1 MVGINNFFVAELG
14 SGYRPQTVLTSK
26 ITYSSQSLLSFNME
40 VPSILLNRILSEMA
54 KKNGSDLHL
63 AVGSPPMIRVD
74 GKFSPLAGQ
83 EMMTSEILSKITET
97 FLNQEEIAK
106 LQENKSLVLV
116 KNIANFRFRINIFYQ
131 KGLLSLSF
139 HYVPSV
145 IKNFRELGLPEV
157 CDSFLKVKS
166 GLLVIAGAYNS
177 GKTTTAVSLI
187 EELNKTSVNNIITI
201 EDPIECLFVS
211 KQSLITQRQVGSD
224 IKTVVDGL
232 DYCLNE
238 DVDIVYLNEVKD
250 EEIFNRAMV
259 KIFELASG
267 NCLVILEINT
277 DSSVRVLEKV
287 LAGVSQKMTAEA
299 ARYNLADIL
308 IGVVVQKLVSRRG
321 GGLVLANEILL
332 NNSAVKALIRE
343 GKIYQTESIMQ
354 ISKKEGM
361 VTLEKSLANLI
372 ESGEVRREDI

>member
-1 MVGINNFFVAELG
+1 
-14 SGYRPQTVLTSK
+14 
-26 ITYSSQSLLSFNME
+26 ME

-74 GKFSPLAGQ
+74 GKFAVLADQ
-83 EMMTSEILSKITET
+83 EMMTSEILNKITET
-97 FLNQEEIAK
+97 FLSQEEVIK
-106 LQENKSLVLV
+106 LKENRSLVLV

-139 HYVPSV
+139 HYIPGV
-145 IKNFRELGLPEV
+145 IKSFRELGLPEV
-157 CDSFLKVKS
+157 CDNFLKVNS

-177 GKTTTAVSLI
+177 GKTTTAISLI
-187 EELNKTSVNNIITI
+187 EEINKTGVKNIITI

-211 KQSLITQRQVGSD
+211 KRSLITQRQVGND
-224 IKTVVDGL
+224 VKTVADGL

-238 DVDIVYLNEVKD
+238 DVDVIYLNEIKD
-250 EEIFNRAMV
+250 EKMFSQAMF

-277 DSSVRVLEKV
+277 DSSARVLEKV
-287 LAGVSQKMTAEA
+287 LAGVSQKMTPEA

-308 IGVVVQKLVSRRG
+308 AGVVVQKLVARRG
-321 GGLVLANEILL
+321 GGLVLVNEILL
-332 NNSAVKALIRE
+332 NNSAIKALIRE
-343 GKIYQTESIMQ
+343 GKIYQLESIMQ

-361 VTLEKSLANLI
+361 ITLDKSLANLM
-372 ESGEVRREDI
+372 ELGEVRREDI

>member
-1 MVGINNFFVAELG
+1 
-14 SGYRPQTVLTSK
+14 
-26 ITYSSQSLLSFNME
+26 ME

-74 GKFSPLAGQ
+74 GEFSALAGQ
-83 EMMTSEILSKITET
+83 EMMTSEMLSKISET
-97 FLNQEEIAK
+97 FLSPEEIVK
-106 LQENKSLVLV
+106 LKESKSLILV
-116 KNIANFRFRINIFYQ
+116 KNISNFRFRINIFYQ

-145 IKNFRELGLPEV
+145 IKDFRELGLPEV
-157 CDSFLKVKS
+157 TGNFLKINS

-177 GKTTTAVSLI
+177 GKTTTAVSLL
-187 EELNKTSVNNIITI
+187 EEINKTSVKNIITI

-211 KQSLITQRQVGSD
+211 KKSLITQRQVASD
-224 IKTVVDGL
+224 IKTAVDGL

-238 DVDIVYLNEVKD
+238 DVDIVYLNEIKD
-250 EEIFNRAMV
+250 EEIFNRAML

-287 LAGVSQKMTAEA
+287 LAGVSQKMTVEA

-308 IGVVVQKLVSRRG
+308 VGVVVQKLNRRRG
-321 GGLVLANEILL
+321 GGLILANEILL
-332 NNSAVKALIRE
+332 NNAAIKALIRE
-343 GKIYQTESIMQ
+343 GKIYQLESIMQ
-354 ISKKEGM
+354 MSKKEGM
-361 VTLEKSLANLI
+361 ITLEKSLAGLI
-372 ESGEVRREDI
+372 EAGEIRREDI